1 MTTVSTPH
9 AMPTCPPAGIRT
21 TTTRTR
27 SAAMTMSRAA
37 GLMLKYSAPAQWEGR
52 ESEKANHLMTRTA
65 RRLDVAADALQFGLA
80 YLDEYCD
87 TVAGLRIRHEDLAA
101 DHRKKTSA
109 AASLRARLA
118 EADGE
123 ATGALERE
131 IASHNEAVAALDS
144 SCRAWAKD
152 LSEAEDALVSKLQSA
167 DTMAEGRSIADAA
180 PSPAGLRKDALAAK
194 AHGPAAVL
202 RWWKSLD
209 RDERELLKTAYPGL
223 IGAMNGIPIIDRH
236 ETNLSNLQRMKAEL
250 REAAKDGGLTADEQ
264 RIKKNIQGVE
274 KGLRVDTG
282 ADVSPF
288 LMLFDP
294 ATEGGD
300 GHAAIAFGNPEMAD
314 HVTVNVPGVNN
325 DMKGFESV
333 ATTAANIQARA
344 ARRGAGS
351 VASIAWLGYDTPTG
365 SDIGNMT
372 SETEAS
378 KGAKSLTDFVA
389 GLQATHRGDPA
400 HMTVIGHSYGSTTV
414 AKAGS
419 GSMRVD
425 DIVLVGSPGAG
436 SGNTHASDLHARH
449 QVHVG
454 SSDDDFVSRLGN
466 RGSLGLG
473 NDPAHMDFGARR
485 FAVQNSGDFSW
496 SPVGLK
502 EGLDNHT
509 GYFKTK
515 SSSLDSIVRISVGQ
529 SSSVPQ
535 VPSRENYTN
544 YGWWAREIFESTTN
558 TPGTIGK
565 QIAGIFD
572 GR

>member
-9 AMPTCPPAGIRT
+9 AMPTCPPASIRGT
-21 TTTRTR
+21 TTGTRA
-27 SAAMTMSRAA
+27 AAMAMSRVA

-87 TVAGLRIRHEDLAA
+87 TLAGLRKRHEKLAS
-101 DHRKKTSA
+101 DHRTRVSA
-109 AASLRARLA
+109 ATELRARLA

-123 ATGALERE
+123 ATGSLERE
-131 IASHNEAVAALDS
+131 IASHNEAVASLDS
-144 SCRAWAKD
+144 KCRDWMQD
-152 LSEAEDALVSKLQSA
+152 LSEAEDALVSQLQRA
-167 DTMAEGRSIADAA
+167 DTVAEGRTIGDEA
-180 PSPAGLRKDALAAK
+180 PSPTALRERALAAH

-236 ETNLSNLQRMKAEL
+236 ETNLSNLQRMNAEL
-250 REAAKDGGLTADEQ
+250 RESARQGGLTADEE
-264 RIKKNIQGVE
+264 RLRKNIRGVE
-274 KGLRVDTG
+274 RGLRVDTG
-282 ADVSPF
+282 TDVSPF

-294 ATEGGD
+294 AAEGGD
-300 GHAAIAFGNPEMAD
+300 GHAAIAFGNPETAE

-325 DMKGFESV
+325 DMRGFDSV
-333 ATTAANIQARA
+333 AATAAQIQIKGSSGGR
-344 ARRGAGS
+344 S

-365 SDIGNMT
+365 SDLGNMT
-372 SETEAS
+372 NETEAR
-378 KGAKSLTDFVA
+378 KGAKTLTDFVA
-389 GLQATHRGDPA
+389 GLQATDRGHPA

-419 GSMRVD
+419 GGMRVD

-485 FAVQNSGDFSW
+485 FAVENSGDFSW

-509 GYFKTK
+509 GYFKK
-515 SSSLDSIVRISVGQ
+515 DSSSLESIVKISVGE
-529 SSSVPQ
+529 SGSVAQ

-544 YGWWAREIFESTTN
+544 YGWWTREILESTTN
-558 TPGTIGK
+558 TPGMISK

>member
-1 MTTVSTPH
+1 MTTVSSPH
-9 AMPTCPPAGIRT
+9 AMPTCPPASIRT
-21 TTTRTR
+21 TTTGTR
-27 SAAMTMSRAA
+27 AAATAMSRVA

-80 YLDEYCD
+80 HLDRYCD
-87 TVAGLRIRHEDLAA
+87 IVDRLRNRHEDLAT
-101 DHRKKTSA
+101 DHRKSISA
-109 AASLRARLA
+109 AARLRARLA

-123 ATGALERE
+123 PTGSLERE
-131 IASHNEAVAALDS
+131 IASHNEAVVGLDA
-144 SCRAWAKD
+144 SCRAWAKE

-167 DTMAEGRSIADAA
+167 DTVAEGRSIAAAA
-180 PSPAGLRKDALAAK
+180 PSPAALRRSALAAK
-194 AHGPAAVL
+194 THGPAAVL

-250 REAAKDGGLTADEQ
+250 REAAKHGGLTADEQ
-264 RIKKNIQGVE
+264 RMLKNIRGVE
-274 KGLRVDTG
+274 TGLRSKSG
-282 ADVSPF
+282 PNASPF

-294 ATEGGD
+294 AAEGGD
-300 GHAAIAFGNPEMAD
+300 GHAAIAFGNPETAD

-325 DMKGFESV
+325 DMAGFGPFARIA
-333 ATTAANIQARA
+333 ATVQAIA

-378 KGAKSLTDFVA
+378 KGAKSLTDFVR
-389 GLQATHRGDPA
+389 GLQATHRGDPV

-419 GSMRVD
+419 GGMRVD

-473 NDPAHMDFGARR
+473 NDPAHMSFGARR
-485 FAVQNSGDFSW
+485 FAVEDSGDFSW

-509 GYFKTK
+509 GYFTPK
-515 SSSLDSIVRISVGQ
+515 SSSFESIVKISVGQ
-529 SSSVPQ
+529 SSSVTQ

-544 YGWWAREIFESTTN
+544 YGWWTREILESTTN
-558 TPGTIGK
+558 TPGMIGK